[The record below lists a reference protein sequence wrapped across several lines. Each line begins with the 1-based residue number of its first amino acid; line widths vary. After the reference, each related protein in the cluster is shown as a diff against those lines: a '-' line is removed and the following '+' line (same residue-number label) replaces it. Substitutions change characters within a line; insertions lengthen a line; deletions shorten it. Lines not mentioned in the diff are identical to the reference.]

1 MYPPLQHCDIL
12 DCCDGL
18 VCLLKGREEVV
29 IWNPLLR
36 KYRKLPSE
44 KPKGVPDFWLSQF
57 AFCHDHQ
64 NDDYKVL
71 RLFQYN
77 DLPIEIKVYS
87 LKSQRWKKV
96 EEHWPNKEICHWESA
111 SFNGVVHWLVS
122 DFGVLEKES
131 LLAFDLASEKF
142 KLYTTPVSPDVDQET
157 RLEALGGYLCFV
169 VNVYGEYN
177 DVWVMKEYGVESSWT
192 QIYKI
197 EKVAVPWDFEYYKPL
212 MFSKNRKKVL
222 LEEHW
227 NSNPFPIEYDVEK
240 IHSKNLIWYDIEKKQ
255 GKRVQNWSFPDAF
268 RTATCIGS
276 LLLLDG
282 DSVIDPWQ
290 R

>member
-1 MYPPLQHCDIL
+1 M
-12 DCCDGL
+12 
-18 VCLLKGREEVV
+18 
-29 IWNPLLR
+29 
-36 KYRKLPSE
+36 
-44 KPKGVPDFWLSQF
+44 
-57 AFCHDHQ
+57 
-64 NDDYKVL
+64 
-71 RLFQYN
+71 
-77 DLPIEIKVYS
+77 
-87 LKSQRWKKV
+87 
-96 EEHWPNKEICHWESA
+96 
-111 SFNGVVHWLVS
+111 
-122 DFGVLEKES
+122 
-131 LLAFDLASEKF
+131 
-142 KLYTTPVSPDVDQET
+142 
-157 RLEALGGYLCFV
+157 
-169 VNVYGEYN
+169 NVYGEYN

>member
-1 MYPPLQHCDIL
+1 M
-12 DCCDGL
+12 
-18 VCLLKGREEVV
+18 
-29 IWNPLLR
+29 
-36 KYRKLPSE
+36 
-44 KPKGVPDFWLSQF
+44 
-57 AFCHDHQ
+57 
-64 NDDYKVL
+64 
-71 RLFQYN
+71 
-77 DLPIEIKVYS
+77 YS
-87 LKSQRWKKV
+87 LKSLRWKKV

-122 DFGVLEKES
+122 DFGVLDKES